1 MSAIN
6 PSSSSPSSSSSPI
19 SSSSGSSSAST
30 SASDFSFTVDGFLFK
45 KGSAIIPDTRSQDQL
60 RNKGYGDV
68 EGSNYVL
75 RPYEVL
81 HLIHSKRMKLYRDKD
96 SEKEALDFNSVLRL
110 ALKHDKEILTKFL
123 IYRDLR
129 TRGYVAKEGF
139 GFGADF
145 RVYERGMFEKKV
157 AKYVVFGI
165 NEGTNTKVSNFSK
178 IVSDIRI
185 MGKEAIVAV
194 VERRGEVIYYKL
206 DKFKFTEN
214 KNHKFSS
221 MGQ

>member
-1 MSAIN
+1 MSAVN
-6 PSSSSPSSSSSPI
+6 PFSSPSSSSPSS
-19 SSSSGSSSAST
+19 T
-30 SASDFSFTVDGFLFK
+30 NDFSFTVEGSLFK
-45 KGSAIIPDTRSQDQL
+45 NGSVIIPDTRSQDQL
-60 RNKGYGDV
+60 RNKGYGEA
-68 EGSNYVL
+68 EGSNYIL

-81 HLIHSKRMKLYRDKD
+81 HLIHSKRLKVFKNKK
-96 SEKEALDFNSVLRL
+96 KEALDFDSALRL
-110 ALKHDKEILTKFL
+110 ALKYDKEMLTKFL

-145 RVYERGMFEKKV
+145 RVYERGTFEKKV

-165 NEGTNTKVSNFSK
+165 NEGTNTKLSNFSK
-178 IVSDIRI
+178 IISDIRI

-206 DKFKFTEN
+206 DKIKFTEN
-214 KNHKFSS
+214 KNTKNFLP
-221 MGQ
+221 

>member
-1 MSAIN
+1 MSAAVD
-6 PSSSSPSSSSSPI
+6 PFSSPSSSSS
-19 SSSSGSSSAST
+19 SST
-30 SASDFSFTVDGFLFK
+30 NDFSFTVEGSLFK
-45 KGSAIIPDTRSQDQL
+45 NGSVIIPDTRSQDQL
-60 RNKGYGDV
+60 RNKGYGEA
-68 EGSNYVL
+68 EGSNYIL

-81 HLIHSKRMKLYRDKD
+81 HLINSKRLKVFKNKK
-96 SEKEALDFNSVLRL
+96 KEALDFDSALTL
-110 ALKHDKEILTKFL
+110 ALKYDKEMLTKFL

-145 RVYERGMFEKKV
+145 RVYERGTFEKKV

-165 NEGTNTKVSNFSK
+165 NEGTNTKLSNFSK
-178 IVSDIRI
+178 IISDIRI

-206 DKFKFTEN
+206 DKIKFTEN
-214 KNHKFSS
+214 KNTKNFLP
-221 MGQ
+221 

>member
-1 MSAIN
+1 MSAAVN
-6 PSSSSPSSSSSPI
+6 PFSSPSSSSS
-19 SSSSGSSSAST
+19 SST
-30 SASDFSFTVDGFLFK
+30 NDFSFTVEGSLFK
-45 KGSAIIPDTRSQDQL
+45 NGSVIIPDTRSQDQL
-60 RNKGYGDV
+60 RNKGYGEV
-68 EGSNYVL
+68 EGSNYIL

-81 HLIHSKRMKLYRDKD
+81 HLIHSKRLKAFKNKK
-96 SEKEALDFNSVLRL
+96 KEPLDFDSALRL
-110 ALKHDKEILTKFL
+110 ALKYDKEMLTKFL

-145 RVYERGMFEKKV
+145 RIYERGTFEKKV

-165 NEGTNTKVSNFSK
+165 NEGTNTKLSNFSK
-178 IVSDIRI
+178 IISDIRI

-206 DKFKFTEN
+206 DKIKFTEN
-214 KNHKFSS
+214 KNTKNFLP
-221 MGQ
+221 